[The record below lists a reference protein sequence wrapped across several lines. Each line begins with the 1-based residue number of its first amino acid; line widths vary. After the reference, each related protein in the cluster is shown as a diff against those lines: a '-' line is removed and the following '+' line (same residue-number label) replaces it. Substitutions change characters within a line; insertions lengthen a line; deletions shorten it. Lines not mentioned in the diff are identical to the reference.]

1 MERGLPASIEIA
13 WGIRERSG
21 KGPKRGL
28 SLSQIVEAAV
38 DVASSEGLAA
48 VSMSR
53 VATELGV
60 ATMSLYRYV
69 ATKDEL
75 LALMVD
81 AAFPTPAAPVPRER
95 WRAALSRWACEHLAV
110 LRRHPWV
117 VRVPLSGP
125 PITPSQVVWFE
136 RGLWSLR
143 NTGLTEEEKVS
154 VLLLVNGF
162 VRNEALL
169 KADLQLAAGAGST
182 MADAM
187 SSYGRLLSRLVD
199 PVRFPAI
206 SAAIASGIFD
216 QQDEADADFTF
227 GLERILDGVDALVR
241 QRQKSGARGASSG

>member
-1 MERGLPASIEIA
+1 MERGLAASIEVA
-13 WGIRERSG
+13 WGMRERSA
-21 KGPKRGL
+21 KGPKPGL
-28 SLSQIVEAAV
+28 SLERIVEAAV

-53 VATELGV
+53 IASELGA

-81 AAFPTPAAPVPRER
+81 AAFQAVAAAEPEED
-95 WRAALSRWACEHLAV
+95 WRAALSRWAQEHLAV
-110 LRRHPWV
+110 LRRYPWV
-117 VRVPLSGP
+117 VRLPLSGP
-125 PITPSQVVWFE
+125 PIMPNQVVWFE

-143 NTGLTEEEKVS
+143 NTGLAEEEKVS

-169 KADLQLAAGAGST
+169 KADLQVAAGAGST
-182 MADAM
+182 VAEAM

-206 SAAIASGIFD
+206 SAAIASGIFE
-216 QQDEADADFTF
+216 QSDESDADFTF

-241 QRQKSGARGASSG
+241 QRQE